1 MDRWLSPCCS
11 LPFGM
16 DLVRSLPPWSVDR
29 LMDVFLVPLD
39 ITRLFNNVLLQQT
52 QPLDSR
58 NKETMTYIY
67 TKWCVHSLLIGWGFH
82 LHKRLLRIEPEFVIM
97 YFIFAVSIN
106 FFANMFSSRISYD
119 CLGIWKLFYDVLR
132 LGICCGVSI
141 YKPWSQAEKET
152 ILHQN
157 NIRIHEV
164 SDGQIWEDWT
174 RASGQA

>member
-1 MDRWLSPCCS
+1 MAFSVLQSSVWHGSC
-11 LPFGM
+11 M

-29 LMDVFLVPLD
+29 LLDVFLVPLD

-106 FFANMFSSRISYD
+106 FFANHVLISYF
-119 CLGIWKLFYDVLR
+119 LWLLRYLEVVLR
-132 LGICCGVSI
+132 RASAGHMLWSEHLQAMISSGEGNDFAPEQYTDPRGIC
-141 YKPWSQAEKET
+141 WSN
-152 ILHQN
+152 LRRLN
-157 NIRIHEV
+157 
-164 SDGQIWEDWT
+164 
-174 RASGQA
+174 